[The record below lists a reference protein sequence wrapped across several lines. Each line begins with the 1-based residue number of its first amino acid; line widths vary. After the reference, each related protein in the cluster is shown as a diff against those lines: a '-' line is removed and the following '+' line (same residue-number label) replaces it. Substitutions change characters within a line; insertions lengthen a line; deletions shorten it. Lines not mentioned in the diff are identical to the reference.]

1 MDKINYYLYHIPG
14 KKIGVTRDLIS
25 RVVDQQGYSLDEVE
39 VLEQSTDIDYIS
51 DRELELQQSYGY
63 RVDRQKYKDLYI
75 NKPKN
80 QNKMYINATEQT
92 STFPVPVSKL
102 KGRLMDMMGKTWET
116 MHGEFEINMDT
127 IAWIMDNVKT
137 SMYTTERSYIYNKAF
152 AKYFQVQDHSTK
164 AERFPFG
171 KDAYQAYLDTLTTRA
186 NGNGNWR
193 YDSSES
199 ERFQKIRDWA
209 GERGLYTKGDTKTQ
223 FCKLMEEAGEL
234 GRAVLKNDNE
244 EFVDAIGDMVVVLTN
259 MAHLGGTTIEECI
272 DAAYKVI
279 SKRTGKMVNG
289 TFVKDEK

>member
-25 RVVDQQGYSLDEVE
+25 RVVEQQGYDLDEVE

-51 DRELELQQSYGY
+51 DRELELQLSYGY

-116 MHGEFEINMDT
+116 MHGEFIINMDT

-137 SMYTTERSYIYNKAF
+137 SMYTSERSYIYNKAF
-152 AKYFQVQDHSTK
+152 AKYFQVEDHATE

-171 KDAYQAYLDTLTTRA
+171 KDAYQAYLDTLTIRS
-186 NGNGNWR
+186 NGNGSLN
-193 YDSSES
+193 YMKTDN
-199 ERFQKIRDWA
+199 RFQLIRDWA
-209 GERGLYTKGDTKTQ
+209 GERGLYTKGDKKTQ

-234 GRAVLKNDNE
+234 GRAVLKDDQP

-279 SKRTGKMVNG
+279 SKRTGRMVNG